1 MTLSRRRPTATLL
14 ALLLVLAASPVA
26 AADPTPSPEAPEPAL
41 TSPPTVHAEM
51 EAEHR
56 DDPATHVVGPRPQG
70 LDAASLD
77 GGVTLA
83 GGDTLPNGLSHEVLG
98 YLPYWAVTS
107 EMVAHLDYDLLS
119 TIAYFGVPATST
131 RRPVETHVGW
141 TTWNSATM
149 TNVINAA
156 HAEGVKV
163 VLTVS
168 LFAWDY
174 DYTNM
179 SALLNNSDAAD
190 EAGGP
195 DRRRGRPPATPT
207 ASTSTSSRCRT
218 RCRPPTPSSS
228 ATFAPRSGR
237 TRTSASPPPA
247 ARRPGTRATTSPGSP
262 RPGAADALMVMGY
275 DFNWS
280 GSARAGGVSP
290 IDSPYALDVR
300 TAMANYLAKVPA
312 GKLIWGVPY
321 YGRAWTTTGSTV
333 NGRTCGST
341 GGCTAASWSIRYDDA
356 VEGAAAKGRRWD
368 AVGQVPWYTYMS
380 PTYDEQV
387 QAYYDDAVSL
397 DVKHELIIANGLRG
411 VGIWHL
417 TMDGAR
423 RELWDQLWRNYGDL
437 PFRDID
443 DSDFLEHII
452 WLAAEG
458 ITTGCGNERFCPLA
472 SVTRAEMAGFLA
484 RALDLTG
491 GSVDRFGD
499 DNGIRSR
506 AEHQPDRRGRDHERL
521 HVEPVLSRPRF
532 VTRAQMAS
540 FIDRALDLPP
550 TTSDAFTRRRGIDAR
565 ERDQPTGGRRD
576 RDGVRLEP
584 ISARSSPVSREQMA
598 AFLHRALAP

>member
-1 MTLSRRRPTATLL
+1 MKLSRRRPTAALL
-14 ALLLVLAASPVA
+14 ALLFALAASPA
-26 AADPTPSPEAPEPAL
+26 AAVDPTPSPEPTEPAL

-56 DDPATHVVGPRPQG
+56 DDAATQVAGPRPQG
-70 LDAASLD
+70 LDTASLD

-83 GGDTLPNGLSHEVLG
+83 GGDALPNGLSHEVLG
-98 YLPYWAVTS
+98 YLPYWAVTA

-131 RRPVETHVGW
+131 GDLSKTHVGW

-149 TNVINAA
+149 TNVVNAA

-163 VLTVS
+163 VLTVTMM
-168 LFAWDY
+168 AWDGN
-174 DYTNM
+174 YTNM
-179 SALLNNSDAAD
+179 SALLNNSTRRTKLAGQIADAV
-190 EAGGP
+190 
-195 DRRRGRPPATPT
+195 
-207 ASTSTSSRCRT
+207 
-218 RCRPPTPSSS
+218 
-228 ATFAPRSGR
+228 
-237 TRTSASPPPA
+237 A
-247 ARRPGTRATTSPGSP
+247 ARSADGVNLDFEPMPNALQAAYTQFVRDVRTAIGSTAHLSVATTGGAATWDEGYDLAGITGA
-262 RPGAADALMVMGY
+262 GAADALMVMGY

-290 IDSPYALDVR
+290 IESPYALDVQ
-300 TAMANYLAKVPA
+300 TAMANYLARVP
-312 GKLIWGVPY
+312 GSKLIWGVPY

-333 NGRTCGST
+333 NGRTCSATGS
-341 GGCTAASWSIRYDDA
+341 CTAASWSIRYDDA
-356 VEGAAAKGRRWD
+356 VEGAAAKGRKWD
-368 AVGQVPWYTYMS
+368 AVGQVPWYTYLS

-417 TMDGAR
+417 TMDGSR

-491 GSVDRFGD
+491 GSVDRFSD
-499 DNGIRSR
+499 DNGSVHELSINRIAEAGITSGCTSSR
-506 AEHQPDRRGRDHERL
+506 FCPD
-521 HVEPVLSRPRF
+521 HV
-532 VTRAQMAS
+532 VTRGQMAS
-540 FIDRALDLPP
+540 FIDRALDLPS
-550 TTSDAFTRRRGIDAR
+550 TNVDAFTDDEGLTYENAINRLAAAGIASGCASNR
-565 ERDQPTGGRRD
+565 YCP
-576 RDGVRLEP
+576 
-584 ISARSSPVSREQMA
+584 SSPVSREQMA